1 MNEIVEKA
9 PAKIN
14 LGLDVVARREDGFH
28 DLAMV
33 MVNVDLSDYITVRP
47 REDGQIV
54 LECLAGKIPLN
65 GKNHVYKAVQ
75 ALRRHAGVE
84 QGVTIKIE
92 KNIPVSAG
100 MAGGSSDAAATL
112 RALNQL
118 WQLDLSLEELA
129 EIGLA
134 VGSDVP
140 YCIHG
145 GCAYVTGRGEH
156 VEAISAAPKKWL
168 VIVKPH
174 LGVSTGTVFKEV
186 DIDTIR
192 HVDVWNLRQAIEQG
206 DYQAMLDYMGN
217 SLEDIT
223 IARRPEIQKIKD
235 CLKSAG
241 ADIALMSG
249 SGPSV
254 FALCRSEKV
263 ANRVLNSAKG
273 FCKEVYKVRML

>member
-28 DLAMV
+28 DLAMI
-33 MVNVDLSDYITVRP
+33 MVNVDLSDYITVTP
-47 REDGQIV
+47 RSDSQIV

-75 ALRRHAGVE
+75 ALRKHANIESGVS
-84 QGVTIKIE
+84 IKIE

-118 WQLDLSLEELA
+118 WSLDYSLEKLA
-129 EIGLA
+129 AIGLE

-140 YCIHG
+140 YCIYG

-156 VEAISAAPKKWL
+156 VEPIAPAPKRWL

-186 DIDTIR
+186 DVTTIA
-192 HVDVWNLRQAIEQG
+192 HVNVAALKAAIEAG
-206 DYQAMLDYMGN
+206 DYEEMLTHMGN

-223 IARRPEIQKIKD
+223 IARRPEIQKIKN
-235 CLKSAG
+235 CLTAAG

-254 FALCRSEKV
+254 FAICKSDKV
-263 ANRVLNSAKG
+263 ATRVLNSAKG

>member
-1 MNEIVEKA
+1 MYEIVEKA
-9 PAKIN
+9 AAKIN
-14 LGLDVVARREDGFH
+14 LGLDVVKKRSDGFH

-33 MVNVDLSDYITVRP
+33 MVSVDLSDYIVVSE
-47 REDGQIV
+47 REDQEIV
-54 LECLAGKIPLN
+54 LECLAGRIPLN
-65 GKNHVYKAVQ
+65 GKNHVYKAVL
-75 ALRRHAGVE
+75 ALQKYAGINK
-84 QGVTIKIE
+84 GVTIRIE

-140 YCIHG
+140 YCVHG

-156 VEAISAAPKKWL
+156 VEPITAAPKKWL

-186 DIDTIR
+186 DINTIR
-192 HVDVWNLRQAIEQG
+192 HVDVPGLRQAIENS
-206 DYQAMLDYMGN
+206 DYEGMLACMGN

-235 CLKSAG
+235 CLQSAG

>member
-9 PAKIN
+9 AAKIN

-33 MVNVDLSDYITVRP
+33 MVNVDLSDYITVTS
-47 REDGQIV
+47 REDDQIV

-75 ALRRHAGVE
+75 ALRQHTGVKAGVS
-84 QGVTIKIE
+84 IKIE

-118 WQLDLSLEELA
+118 WDLNLSLEELA
-129 EIGLA
+129 QIGLS

-140 YCIHG
+140 YCVYG

-156 VEAISAAPKKWL
+156 VEPLVSAPKKWL

-186 DIDTIR
+186 DINTIT
-192 HVDVWNLRQAIEQG
+192 HVDVSGIRQAIEKG
-206 DYQAMLDYMGN
+206 DYEGMLASMGN

-235 CLKSAG
+235 CLQSAG

-254 FALCRSEKV
+254 FALCKSEKV
-263 ANRVLNSAKG
+263 ANRVMNSARG

>member
-28 DLAMV
+28 ELAMV
-33 MVNVDLSDYITVRP
+33 MVNVDLSDYITVTARK
-47 REDGQIV
+47 DNQIV

-75 ALRRHAGVE
+75 ALRQHAKIQFGVS
-84 QGVTIKIE
+84 IKIE

-118 WQLDLSLEELA
+118 WKLDYSLEKLA
-129 EIGLA
+129 EIGLE

-140 YCIHG
+140 YCIYG
-145 GCAYVTGRGEH
+145 GTAYVSGRGEQ
-156 VEAISAAPKKWL
+156 VEGITPAPKRWL

-174 LGVSTGTVFKEV
+174 LGVSTGTIFKEV
-186 DIDTIR
+186 DIATVR
-192 HVDVWNLRQAIEQG
+192 HVNVAGIRQAIEDG
-206 DYQAMLDYMGN
+206 NYEEMLTHMGN

-223 IARRPEIQKIKD
+223 IARRPEIQKIKT
-235 CLKSAG
+235 CLRKAG

-254 FALCRSEKV
+254 FALCKSEKV